1 MGITKKERRE
11 LWIDQIKTA
20 ISMANQAIENCEDN
34 GTCNFDSC
42 LVEKESFFTW
52 QETIDM
58 FVECGLRARKYD
70 KKYISINNIKGQ
82 AEKNTLWH
90 KTLKTWLEEQGF
102 KCSMHY
108 QMD

>member
-1 MGITKKERRE
+1 MTKKETIKE
-11 LWIDQIKTA
+11 IWIDQIKTA
-20 ISMANQAIENCEDN
+20 ISMANEAIENCEDN

-42 LVEKESFFTW
+42 LVEKESIFTW
-52 QETIDM
+52 QETIDI
-58 FVECGLRARKYD
+58 FQSCGLNASKYN
-70 KKYISINNIKGQ
+70 KKYISIDVLKGQ
-82 AEKNTLWH
+82 AEKNTKWH